1 MVRVGERTIGGDAE
15 AQRARVCV
23 GAVLVPVAPVRLLL
37 VAGLRVKQRSLLV
50 LLDHSTD
57 CLRVWIDG
65 VRWRPTVV

>member
-1 MVRVGERTIGGDAE
+1 MRRWRSTRTQKDGRLGFRVGLAL
-15 AQRARVCV
+15 VL
-23 GAVLVPVAPVRLLL
+23 AVPALLL
-37 VAGLRVKQRSLLV
+37 RDCEFKTMQGSLLV